1 MEEIWK
7 DVVGYEGL
15 YQVSNLGRVKSM
27 ERYVHK
33 NSGGRIKNAYNAH
46 IREKV
51 LTNTKNSK
59 NYLTVTLSK
68 DKTPDIF
75 FVHRLMAMAFLP
87 NPYNLSDVNHKD
99 ENPSNNFIYINEDG
113 SVDYEKSNLEW
124 CTHKYN
130 CNYGTSKFRIIKT
143 RRKNNDVSE
152 MVKKQKETKKRLKS
166 RCRPLPVAQY
176 KMDGELVATYE
187 SALQASKIT
196 GIHVSAILRCC
207 HGTYKQMRGFI
218 WKFIEE

>member
-1 MEEIWK
+1 MEEVWK

-15 YQVSNLGRVKSM
+15 YQVSNLGRVKSLSRLVDKGKYGTIYTK
-27 ERYVHK
+27 ERILK
-33 NSGGRIKNAYNAH
+33 NQ
-46 IREKV
+46 KV
-51 LTNTKNSK
+51 NV
-59 NYLTVTLSK
+59 NYLFVILSK
-68 DKTPDIF
+68 DGKHKNMT
-75 FVHRLMAMAFLP
+75 VHRLMAKAFLP
-87 NPYNLSDVNHKD
+87 NPDNLSDVNHKD
-99 ENPSNNFIYINEDG
+99 ENPSNNFIYVNKDG

-176 KMDGELVATYE
+176 KMNGELVATYE

-196 GIHVSAILRCC
+196 GVHVSAILRCC

-218 WKFIEE
+218 WKFI

>member
-1 MEEIWK
+1 MEEVWK

-15 YQVSNLGRVKSM
+15 YQVSNLGRVKSLSRLVDKGKYGTIYTK
-27 ERYVHK
+27 ERILK
-33 NSGGRIKNAYNAH
+33 NQ
-46 IREKV
+46 KV
-51 LTNTKNSK
+51 NV
-59 NYLTVTLSK
+59 NYLFVILSK
-68 DKTPDIF
+68 DGKHKNMT
-75 FVHRLMAMAFLP
+75 VHRLMAKAFLP

-99 ENPSNNFIYINEDG
+99 ENPSNNFIYVNKDG

-143 RRKNNDVSE
+143 RMKNNDVSE

-176 KMDGELVATYE
+176 KMN
-187 SALQASKIT
+187 
-196 GIHVSAILRCC
+196 
-207 HGTYKQMRGFI
+207 
-218 WKFIEE
+218 

>member
-1 MEEIWK
+1 MEEVWK

-15 YQVSNLGRVKSM
+15 YQVSNLGRVKSI

-33 NSGGRIKNAYNAH
+33 NSGGRIKNAYDAH
-46 IREKV
+46 IREKI

-59 NYLTVTLSK
+59 DYLTVTLSK

-75 FVHRLMAMAFLP
+75 LVHRLMATAFMQNP
-87 NPYNLSDVNHKD
+87 NNLSDVNHKD
-99 ENPSNNFIYINEDG
+99 ENPSNNFIYVNKDG

-176 KMDGELVATYE
+176 KMDGELVTTYE

-196 GIHVSAILRCC
+196 RIHVSAILRCC

>member
-1 MEEIWK
+1 MEEVWK

-15 YQVSNLGRVKSM
+15 YQVSNLGRVKSLSRLVDKGKYGTIYTK
-27 ERYVHK
+27 ERILK
-33 NSGGRIKNAYNAH
+33 NQ
-46 IREKV
+46 KV
-51 LTNTKNSK
+51 NV
-59 NYLTVTLSK
+59 NYLFVILSK
-68 DKTPDIF
+68 DGKHKNMT
-75 FVHRLMAMAFLP
+75 VHRLMAKAFLP
-87 NPYNLSDVNHKD
+87 NPDNLSDVNHKD
-99 ENPSNNFIYINEDG
+99 ENPSNNFIYINKDG

>member
-7 DVVGYEGL
+7 DIEGYEGL
-15 YQVSNLGRVKSM
+15 YQVSNLGRVKSLSRLVDKGKYGTIYTK
-27 ERYVHK
+27 ERILK
-33 NSGGRIKNAYNAH
+33 NQ
-46 IREKV
+46 KV
-51 LTNTKNSK
+51 NV
-59 NYLTVTLSK
+59 NYLFVILSK
-68 DKTPDIF
+68 DGKHKNMT
-75 FVHRLMAMAFLP
+75 VHRLMAKAFLP
-87 NPYNLSDVNHKD
+87 NPDNLSDVNHKD
-99 ENPSNNFIYINEDG
+99 ENPSNNFIYVNKDG

-196 GIHVSAILRCC
+196 GVHVSAILRCC

-218 WKFIEE
+218 WKFIEED